1 MSTETGHRTN
11 TQNDPYRSQLDR
23 MEEKLNQLHEVVF
36 TMLKGME
43 DARNAPG
50 MMGMFARNTLPEIP
64 DMSQFT
70 SNGIQGD

>member
-11 TQNDPYRSQLDR
+11 TQDDPYQSQLDR
-23 MEEKLNQLHEVVF
+23 IEEKVNQLHEVVF

-43 DARNAPG
+43 DARNSPG

-64 DMSQFT
+64 DLSAFV
-70 SNGIQGD
+70 SNGHQGD